1 MGWFWAD
8 GPQAK
13 AQSQGLSHRTQNGLR
28 SPPPGCPMHKHQKSA
43 DAITSSDYR
52 SVNYGPPTEF
62 ERASECPIPRGS
74 RSYVKEHRESKE
86 CREPKEP
93 KEPKEHKEHKE
104 HKGFK
109 EEWKERK
116 SESQSTFAKLNP
128 LNYMFRDLSQA
139 RAPDQTHA
147 LPTSREPSTIPR
159 GNGDGN
165 WEYPSPQQMYNAL
178 LRKGYTDTD
187 VTAVESMVSVH
198 NFLNEGAWAEIMD
211 WEKRFSG
218 GLYKG
223 WRMCS
228 RGEQNFDTMVKKY
241 GYEKEVEDLSPSLVR
256 FQGRPQDMTPKAAMF
271 QVIGWLY
278 PAAFATEP
286 PFDRHDWYVSREING
301 QRKETRYI
309 IDYYSGPPEPTGE
322 PVFFLDVRPAITLTG
337 AAERAVRWG
346 CDVWWR
352 AIGGDAREHEKRSKP
367 K

>member
-8 GPQAK
+8 GPQPK
-13 AQSQGLSHRTQNGLR
+13 IQSHPQSHRTFSQDGTR
-28 SPPPGCPMHKHQKSA
+28 SPPPACPMHKHQKST
-43 DAITSSDYR
+43 DAMTSPSGGCP
-52 SVNYGPPTEF
+52 VKHTPPTSEQSSGCPVPHG
-62 ERASECPIPRGS
+62 ASA
-74 RSYVKEHRESKE
+74 YSKE
-86 CREPKEP
+86 QRRDWN
-93 KEPKEHKEHKE
+93 
-104 HKGFK
+104 
-109 EEWKERK
+109 EETP
-116 SESQSTFAKLNP
+116 STLSRLNP

-139 RAPDQTHA
+139 PAPDQTQA

-159 GNGDGN
+159 GDGDGN

-228 RGEQNFDTMVKKY
+228 HGEQNFDTMAKKY

-256 FQGRPQDMTPKAAMF
+256 FQGRPKDMTPKAAMF
-271 QVIGWLY
+271 QVMGWLY
-278 PAAFATEP
+278 PGAFGTEP
-286 PFDRHDWYVSREING
+286 PFDRHDWYVSRVTNG
-301 QRKETRYI
+301 QHKEVRYV
-309 IDYYSGPPEPTGE
+309 IDYYSGAPEPTGE
-322 PVFFLDVRPAITLTG
+322 PVFYLDVRPAMTPSG

-352 AIGGDAREHEKRSKP
+352 AIGGDTREFEKQSKP
-367 K
+367 R

>member
-1 MGWFWAD
+1 MGWFWSD
-8 GPQAK
+8 GPQSK
-13 AQSQGLSHRTQNGLR
+13 VQSQSLSHHSFPVSQDGSR

-43 DAITSSDYR
+43 DAMNSSD
-52 SVNYGPPTEF
+52 SCPVKHAPA
-62 ERASECPIPRGS
+62 ASETPSGCPVPHSSGTYS
-74 RSYVKEHRESKE
+74 REHKMEWKKE
-86 CREPKEP
+86 CTQ
-93 KEPKEHKEHKE
+93 
-104 HKGFK
+104 
-109 EEWKERK
+109 EWKK
-116 SESQSTFAKLNP
+116 DHESQSTLSRLNP
-128 LNYMFRDLSQA
+128 LNYMFRDISQA
-139 RAPDQTHA
+139 PAPEQTQA

-159 GNGDGN
+159 GDGDGN

-241 GYEKEVEDLSPSLVR
+241 GYQKEVENLSPSLVR
-256 FQGRPQDMTPKAAMF
+256 FQGRPKDMTPKAAMF
-271 QVIGWLY
+271 QVMGWIY
-278 PAAFATEP
+278 PGAFGTDP
-286 PFDRHDWYVSREING
+286 PFDRHDWYVSRDVDG
-301 QRKETRYI
+301 KRKEVRYV

-322 PVFFLDVRPAITLTG
+322 PVFYLDVRPAITPSG
-337 AAERAVRWG
+337 AAERALRWG

-352 AIGGDAREHEKRSKP
+352 AIGGDARELQKHNNLH
-367 K
+367 